1 MSIPIHTSIV
11 SSIKLVV
18 EELNIILNSKRF
30 YLAIGNVDN
39 LEVTIYDAEK
49 YNLPKLEKW
58 FENKLKP
65 NCDLYLY
72 IEDSNEVDE
81 FHFKGSIDIIK
92 DNIIVFNKGEL

>member
-49 YNLPKLEKW
+49 DNLPKLEKW

>member
-39 LEVTIYDAEK
+39 LEVTIHDAEK
-49 YNLPKLEKW
+49 DNLPKLEKW

-72 IEDSNEVDE
+72 IEDGNEVDE

>member
-18 EELNIILNSKRF
+18 EELDIILNSKRF

-49 YNLPKLEKW
+49 DNLSKLENW

-81 FHFKGSIDIIK
+81 FHFRGSVDIIK